1 MRILF
6 DHSVFSL
13 QPRGGISR
21 YFCELAAR
29 LQDRPDCSPRIL
41 APLHVSSLL
50 QESHRVPLTGI
61 YMSPKSGTHQLRQL
75 INNVFSTLL
84 VRRYA
89 PDLIHGTY
97 YLADIHPPKT
107 IPFVITV
114 FDMIHERFPEHMAA
128 GEEKIPG
135 EKKRCMQQADRV
147 ICISEHTRNDVIE
160 LAGIPKEKTTVI
172 HLGSSFAPSDDLA
185 VGQSPC
191 ASPFLLYVGNRGGV
205 KNFTRVLRA
214 YGQSVRLS
222 TEFRLLCFGGGTFT
236 PEELQSV
243 KNLGLDPEQL
253 LHIAGDDRMLAKSY
267 THATALIYPSLYEGF
282 GLPILEAMACD
293 CPVLCSNTSSMPE
306 VAGEAALFFDPLSVD
321 EITACMETI
330 VYSTSTRQRLVKAG
344 RRRLVHFS
352 WDRCAEETVKV
363 YKQCL

>member
-1 MRILF
+1 
-6 DHSVFSL
+6 
-13 QPRGGISR
+13 
-21 YFCELAAR
+21 
-29 LQDRPDCSPRIL
+29 
-41 APLHVSSLL
+41 
-50 QESHRVPLTGI
+50 
-61 YMSPKSGTHQLRQL
+61 MSCKSGTHQLRQL
-75 INNVFSTLL
+75 INNVFSALL
-84 VRRYA
+84 VRRSRS
-89 PDLIHGTY
+89 DLIHGTY
-97 YLADIHPPKT
+97 YLAKFHRPTT

-114 FDMIHERFPEHMAA
+114 FDMIHERFPEQMAV

-160 LAGIPKEKTTVI
+160 LAGIPKEKITVI
-172 HLGSSFAPSDDLA
+172 HLGSSFSPSTVLPIEKT
-185 VGQSPC
+185 PC

-205 KNFTRVLRA
+205 KNFIRVLRA
-214 YGQSVRLS
+214 YGQSARLS
-222 TEFRLLCFGGGTFT
+222 TEFRLLCFGGGRFT
-236 PEELQSV
+236 PEELLTARD
-243 KNLGLDPEQL
+243 LGLDPEQL
-253 LHIAGDDRMLAKSY
+253 LHVAGDDRMLAKSY

-344 RRRLVHFS
+344 RRRLAHFS